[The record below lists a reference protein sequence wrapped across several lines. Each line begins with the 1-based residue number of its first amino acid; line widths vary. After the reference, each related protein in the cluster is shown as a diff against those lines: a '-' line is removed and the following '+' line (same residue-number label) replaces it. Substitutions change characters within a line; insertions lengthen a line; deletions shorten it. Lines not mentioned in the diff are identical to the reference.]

1 VTALAPDVA
10 SQRAAQRLAVPAT
23 WPRAGWSA
31 DATAAEP
38 GPEGAV
44 WGECRGSAA
53 SPYRTVVDLAG
64 PAYRCTCP
72 SRKFPCKHAL
82 GLLLLWSEGAVAA
95 APVLPG
101 WAAEWLAARSERA
114 AQRDETG
121 DAPPPAQTG
130 PADPAAARRRAEQ
143 REARVASGLT
153 ELDRWLCDQVWQGL
167 AETQRAGYRHWDTMA
182 ARLVDAQAPGT
193 AGLVRALA
201 GLPRSGA
208 DWAGR
213 LLEEYAML
221 RLLTTAYRRQH
232 ELPAPLRES
241 VRSRIGFTLRQAD
254 VATAEGA
261 ERVSDQWDVLALR
274 DLELDKL
281 RTRRVWLR
289 GQRSGRPALVL
300 SFSAVAGQALDGS
313 LTVGTTVEA
322 ELAFYPA
329 AAPLRAVVLT
339 RQPATPSAGPPDG
352 DTPAALLAG
361 WAEALARDPWL
372 DTWPA
377 VLADVAPARSGDPAR
392 PPARAGGPARASGPA
407 RSGGPAWSLASP
419 SGDALP
425 LHPGAQDC
433 WPLVALSAG
442 HPVTVAGEWSPR
454 GFWPLT
460 GWDAHGRAVVL

>member
-1 VTALAPDVA
+1 MTQRWGRERVAALAPDVA
-10 SQRAAQRLAVPAT
+10 SQRAAQRLAVPST
-23 WPRAGWSA
+23 WPRTGWAA
-31 DATAAEP
+31 DGTAQP

-95 APVLPG
+95 DAELPG
-101 WAAEWLAARSERA
+101 WAAEWLAARDERA
-114 AQRDETG
+114 ARRDQPAVPG
-121 DAPPPAQTG
+121 DDPPAQVQPG
-130 PADPAAARRRAEQ
+130 LADPAAARRRAEQ
-143 REARVASGLT
+143 REARVAAGLA
-153 ELDRWLCDQVWQGL
+153 ELDRWLCDQVRQGL
-167 AETQRAGYRHWDTMA
+167 AEAQRAGHRHWDTMA
-182 ARLVDAQAPGT
+182 ARLVDAQAPGP
-193 AGLVRALA
+193 ANLVRALA
-201 GLPRSGA
+201 GLPHTGA

-213 LLEEYAML
+213 LLEDYALL
-221 RLLTTAYRRQH
+221 RLLVTAYRGQH
-232 ELPAPLRES
+232 ELPAPLRAT

-254 VATAEGA
+254 VPAAQGA
-261 ERVSDQWDVLALR
+261 ERVTDRWDVLGVR
-274 DLELDKL
+274 DLDLDGL

-289 GQRSGRPALVL
+289 GCRSGRPALVL

-313 LTVGTTVEA
+313 LVVGTTVEA
-322 ELAFYPA
+322 EVAFYPA
-329 AAPLRAVVLT
+329 AVPLRAVVLN
-339 RQPATPSAGPPDG
+339 RPPATPAAGPPEG
-352 DTPAALLAG
+352 VAAAELLAG
-361 WAEALARDPWL
+361 WAGALARDPWL

-377 VLADVAPARSGDPAR
+377 VLADVVPARRVG
-392 PPARAGGPARASGPA
+392 
-407 RSGGPAWSLASP
+407 WSLADA

-433 WPLVALSAG
+433 WPLVALSGG
-442 HPVTVAGEWSPR
+442 HPLTVAGEWSPR